1 MKTRYQRREEM
12 KGLLILSMKSMMVSK
27 ADGVPQKGLFPTG
40 IVTTF
45 IQSPLAAQNQTTG
58 YGS

>member
-1 MKTRYQRREEM
+1 M

-40 IVTTF
+40 MVAVALDPFLRGQWTLDGSCMIVVW
-45 IQSPLAAQNQTTG
+45 
-58 YGS
+58 GSICWD